1 MPTAPALRGA
11 LFGGALLASLV
22 GAFASPLSAKTFAV
36 ATRGELWS
44 ALSAATAG
52 DVILLAPGDYGD
64 FNFTK
69 FRYTGG
75 HVFLRS
81 ADAANRARFG
91 QMSLGGAQGLSVS
104 GVDAQST
111 KNPVVSIAGANIRF
125 TGNRIRGGTANQDGF
140 DDAQGGLHVRMA
152 TNVLV
157 GSNEFQD
164 LRSAVYVQR
173 SSRVAIVHNS
183 IGFVREGINIAAVAD
198 SEISNNHFHDFN
210 PNYGKGEHPDAIQFW
225 TNQEETGATN
235 FRIRN
240 NFFQLGLNGAVHGM
254 FIGGERTGIYHRNL
268 EISGNVYYGSAL
280 HGISL
285 YRVIGARILNNVIV
299 ASPWA
304 DNNNSKLRTPDGR
317 TGGALQP
324 QIRVSSAEQ
333 VEVARNITM
342 KGIPVG
348 PQSTAADNIDLYDT
362 ERKIGES
369 WVSVFGSRP
378 VSAAPALNAF
388 LTLAPSAAR
397 TRGIGLLAPF
407 AHGVVTLDPVRAENW
422 AASLGGSGTAPA
434 LKPITANLPT
444 PAGASFD

>member
-64 FNFTK
+64 FSFTK

-104 GVDAQST
+104 GVDAQSA

-157 GSNEFQD
+157 G
-164 LRSAVYVQR
+164 LRHRPEVP
-173 SSRVAIVHNS
+173 RVAVVIHDH
-183 IGFVREGINIAAVAD
+183 VA
-198 SEISNNHFHDFN
+198 
-210 PNYGKGEHPDAIQFW
+210 
-225 TNQEETGATN
+225 
-235 FRIRN
+235 
-240 NFFQLGLNGAVHGM
+240 
-254 FIGGERTGIYHRNL
+254 
-268 EISGNVYYGSAL
+268 
-280 HGISL
+280 
-285 YRVIGARILNNVIV
+285 
-299 ASPWA
+299 
-304 DNNNSKLRTPDGR
+304 
-317 TGGALQP
+317 
-324 QIRVSSAEQ
+324 
-333 VEVARNITM
+333 VEVLEVHQPSI
-342 KGIPVG
+342 
-348 PQSTAADNIDLYDT
+348 
-362 ERKIGES
+362 
-369 WVSVFGSRP
+369 SRATC
-378 VSAAPALNAF
+378 SAA
-388 LTLAPSAAR
+388 TSR
-397 TRGIGLLAPF
+397 ST
-407 AHGVVTLDPVRAENW
+407 
-422 AASLGGSGTAPA
+422 SGRV
-434 LKPITANLPT
+434 L
-444 PAGASFD
+444 